1 MSCRRGRKKHLETRV
16 PNEKKVFWLITD
28 IIEIENDSVL
38 IRPALKCY
46 PRLGMSCSW
55 AFFGTV
61 YRYLWFFINFWWQ
74 LWSATCFNPPCAQMP
89 PKTRDGAQELL
100 GGTRSNHHR
109 SMRDKPGDSSPFT
122 PWLTPWLTPCFCT
135 FEASSSM
142 LSYHRV
148 LNWGDF
154 LGSPSWECNQK
165 YKPVATAISKHLER
179 LRQQR
184 GTQFLRS
191 MNLLHCSI
199 LICLLWLFL
208 NRKII
213 AWLQCVNASQ

>member
-1 MSCRRGRKKHLETRV
+1 MSR
-16 PNEKKVFWLITD
+16 I
-28 IIEIENDSVL
+28 
-38 IRPALKCY
+38 
-46 PRLGMSCSW
+46 W

-61 YRYLWFFINFWWQ
+61 YWYLWFFINFWGQ
-74 LWSATCFNPPCAQMP
+74 LWSATFFNPPCAQMP
-89 PKTRDGAQELL
+89 PKTRDGAHELL

-109 SMRDKPGDSSPFT
+109 SMRDKPGDSSPLT
-122 PWLTPWLTPCFCT
+122 PWLTPWLTSCFCIFDLRLPPLCCPIT
-135 FEASSSM
+135 EFC
-142 LSYHRV
+142 
-148 LNWGDF
+148 NWGDF
-154 LGSPSWECNQK
+154 LGSPTWERNQK

-191 MNLLHCSI
+191 MNLSHCSI